1 MTVAIDLNGRTALVT
16 GSSRGL
22 GAAITRKLAQAGAN
36 VAVHYVQH
44 RQEAERLVQEIQ
56 ATGCRAIAVG
66 GDFHDPQAV
75 VDSIRKVQA
84 ELAPIDILVNN
95 VGREEQLGKA
105 LELSWDAY
113 QAMFDLN
120 VRTAFLASREVVP
133 HLQQQRWG
141 RIINV
146 LSMVIH
152 NYPASMAA
160 YTTAKGALG
169 TFTRSLARELGE
181 SNITV
186 NAVSPGW
193 IPVERHGVH
202 TLPAR
207 VATAAR
213 TPLGHLGEPED
224 VANVV
229 LFLASDLA
237 RFLTGIEIP
246 VCGGITL
253 V

>member
-1 MTVAIDLNGRTALVT
+1 MAVAIDLDGRTAFVT

-22 GAAITRKLAQAGAN
+22 GSAIARKLAQAGAN
-36 VAVHYVQH
+36 VAIHYVQH
-44 RQEAERLVQEIQ
+44 RQEAERLVSEIQ
-56 ATGCRAIAVG
+56 AIGRQAIAVG
-66 GDFHDPQAV
+66 GDFHDFRAV
-75 VDSIRKVQA
+75 VDSIQEVQA
-84 ELAPIDILVNN
+84 ELGPIDILVNN
-95 VGREEQLGKA
+95 VGREERLGRA
-105 LELSWDAY
+105 LELTWDAY
-113 QAMFDLN
+113 QDMFDLN
-120 VRTAFLASREVVP
+120 VRAAFLASREVVP

-152 NYPASMAA
+152 DYPAGMAA

-169 TFTRSLARELGE
+169 TFTRALAKELGE

-193 IPVERHGVH
+193 IPVERHGIH

-207 VATAAR
+207 TATAAR
-213 TPLGHLGEPED
+213 TPLGHLGEAED

-229 LFLASDLA
+229 VFLASDLA
-237 RFLTGIEIP
+237 RFLTGVEIP
-246 VCGGITL
+246 ICGGITL